1 MKKKTYGSFEVNKY
15 MHEHEKRVLEG
26 LLFLSGDE
34 GLSIEQ
40 LNGCVEELDKKEIE
54 VVLDELMQD
63 YLADVHGIELV
74 RFGGIY
80 KFVSKEAIHPYAQKL
95 FSSTKV
101 ATLSNAALETL
112 AIIAYKQPI
121 TRAEI
126 EEIRGV
132 SCDMMVRKDRKSTR
146 LNSSH

>member
-1 MKKKTYGSFEVNKY
+1 

-101 ATLSNAALETL
+101 ATCPMPRWKLWQSS
-112 AIIAYKQPI
+112 PI
-121 TRAEI
+121 SSRSL
-126 EEIRGV
+126 V
-132 SCDMMVRKDRKSTR
+132 QKSRKYAV
-146 LNSSH
+146 

>member
-1 MKKKTYGSFEVNKY
+1 

-63 YLADVHGIELV
+63 YLAE
-74 RFGGIY
+74 
-80 KFVSKEAIHPYAQKL
+80 
-95 FSSTKV
+95 SSWF
-101 ATLSNAALETL
+101 ALEEF
-112 AIIAYKQPI
+112 INSYPRRQS
-121 TRAEI
+121 
-126 EEIRGV
+126 IR
-132 SCDMMVRKDRKSTR
+132 MRKSCSALPR
-146 LNSSH
+146 WQRYPMPHWKLWQSLPISSQSPVQKSRKYAV

>member
-1 MKKKTYGSFEVNKY
+1 

-74 RFGGIY
+74 RFGG
-80 KFVSKEAIHPYAQKL
+80 EL
-95 FSSTKV
+95 
-101 ATLSNAALETL
+101 
-112 AIIAYKQPI
+112 
-121 TRAEI
+121 
-126 EEIRGV
+126 
-132 SCDMMVRKDRKSTR
+132 
-146 LNSSH
+146 

>member
-54 VVLDELMQD
+54 VVLDELMP
-63 YLADVHGIELV
+63 ISSRSLV
-74 RFGGIY
+74 QKSR
-80 KFVSKEAIHPYAQKL
+80 KYA
-95 FSSTKV
+95 V
-101 ATLSNAALETL
+101 
-112 AIIAYKQPI
+112 
-121 TRAEI
+121 
-126 EEIRGV
+126 
-132 SCDMMVRKDRKSTR
+132 
-146 LNSSH
+146 